1 MSKLPCLRRS
11 LFLGTRPLSSTIFL
25 YFHTCTYFCSRCC
38 RKLWTNCGILSRHSN
53 RYHVQQ
59 RFLREKHLRKDALEL
74 FYPRFILC
82 NSGFFSEWTD
92 QVEALSLFEWI
103 SKRMFGVSSCKSPY
117 KWACWV
123 LSVEERMW
131 NLVLGFI
138 WLREKNHYAREP
150 MVGSNSVVERGFQ
163 CWHLNWPSPFSAT
176 LLYTRGLKL
185 STEAIIVRDREKEN
199 WKQVAFMVGSGVG

>member
-1 MSKLPCLRRS
+1 MSKLPCLRRL
-11 LFLGTRPLSSTIFL
+11 LFLGTRPLSSAIFF
-25 YFHTCTYFCSRCC
+25 YFHTCTNFCSRHC

-103 SKRMFGVSSCKSPY
+103 SKRKFGVSSCKSPY

-123 LSVEERMW
+123 LSVQERMW

-138 WLREKNHYAREP
+138 WLREKLREP
-150 MVGSNSVVERGFQ
+150 MVGSNSVFFDIWIDQV
-163 CWHLNWPSPFSAT
+163 PFRQ
-176 LLYTRGLKL
+176 LYC
-185 STEAIIVRDREKEN
+185 IH
-199 WKQVAFMVGSGVG
+199 

>member
-1 MSKLPCLRRS
+1 MSKLPCLRRL
-11 LFLGTRPLSSTIFL
+11 LFLGTRPLFSTIFL

-38 RKLWTNCGILSRHSN
+38 RKLGTNCGILSRHSN

-92 QVEALSLFEWI
+92 DQVEALSLFEWI
-103 SKRMFGVSSCKSPY
+103 SKRKFGVSSCKSPY

-123 LSVEERMW
+123 LVGRRK
-131 NLVLGFI
+131 NVKFGVGFYLI
-138 WLREKNHYAREP
+138 AREIAWTN
-150 MVGSNSVVERGFQ
+150 GGF
-163 CWHLNWPSPFSAT
+163 
-176 LLYTRGLKL
+176 
-185 STEAIIVRDREKEN
+185 
-199 WKQVAFMVGSGVG
+199 